1 MQSAVPF
8 ERAKV
13 IIQNWF
19 NDFCNF
25 HGKPKASLQISEEGD
40 PQTGFYAI
48 KNASNG
54 KSTKIFKSE
63 VADYEDSGSVEIPG
77 ELKGGIWDSFQ
88 DL

>member
-8 ERAKV
+8 ERAKA

-40 PQTGFYAI
+40 PQPGFYAI
-48 KNASNG
+48 KNLSNG
-54 KSTKIFKSE
+54 KCTKICKSE
-63 VADYEDSGSVEIPG
+63 AADYQDSGSVEIPG
-77 ELKGGIWDSFQ
+77 ELKGEIWDSFQ